1 MSSNGIYVWD
11 IKDGVPDTVAAA
23 YRFVSNLDQ
32 TPETQPN
39 PKMAAFGQ
47 KMGIFI
53 KEALAHFDG
62 DYALENIRNIAS
74 STSHTLERVY
84 CFDASPDADLLAR
97 VFTCAIIRAASE
109 NGLAVLQNDW
119 EMLFLPDGTDLNT
132 AGEKSDWRAYV
143 AGKEQEWQDYLVQRK
158 AEKNIPK
165 IPKGEQARERFVCKI
180 IQNRIGAQ
188 LEELFA
194 KYHYDVS
201 SFAVNMIMYLQTDI
215 LDNFY
220 TGMAVENSRGN
231 TVFYA
236 FIGLCFSEKYAH
248 LAHKIPCPNRDA
260 ADTYKMGNRTRT
272 IRFWDFYGIDPE
284 ESSSMIQEGLY
295 DFRWKLES
303 TDYADAVRLVEA
315 AADML
320 MYILPHIGTAEAFE
334 QFMAEH
340 DAGKTNFAQ
349 LVLPETNPSK
359 KCLIDVLQ

>member
-11 IKDGVPDTVAAA
+11 VKDGIPDTVATA

-39 PKMAAFGQ
+39 PKMAAFGA
-47 KMGIFI
+47 KMGQFVQ
-53 KEALAHFDG
+53 EALKYFDG

-74 STSHTLERVY
+74 STADTLERVY
-84 CFDASPDADLLAR
+84 CFDASPDADWLAR
-97 VFTCAIIRAASE
+97 AFTCAIIRAASE

-132 AGEKSDWRAYV
+132 AGEQSDWRAYV
-143 AGKEQEWQDYLVQRK
+143 AGKEQEWQNYLAQRK
-158 AEKNIPK
+158 AEKNTPK
-165 IPKGEQARERFVCKI
+165 IPTGEEAKERFVCKI
-180 IQNRIGAQ
+180 IQNRIGTQ

-194 KYHYDVS
+194 QYHYDAS
-201 SFAVNMIMYLQTDI
+201 SFVANMIMHLQTDL

-236 FIGLCFSEKYAH
+236 FIGLCFSEKYAY
-248 LAHKIPCPNRDA
+248 LAHKIPCLNRDVT
-260 ADTYKMGNRTRT
+260 DSHEVEGRSRI
-272 IRFWDFYGIDPE
+272 IRFWDFYGIGLE
-284 ESSSMIQEGLY
+284 ENSSIITYGPDDL
-295 DFRWKLES
+295 RWKLEP

-320 MYILPHIGTAEAFE
+320 LYILPHIGTAEAFE

-349 LVLPETNPSK
+349 LVLPETNPNK
-359 KCLIDVLQ
+359 KCLIDLVP

>member
-11 IKDGVPDTVAAA
+11 IKDGVPDTVATA

-39 PKMAAFGQ
+39 PKMAAFGVQ
-47 KMGIFI
+47 MGQFVQD
-53 KEALAHFDG
+53 ALKYFDG

-119 EMLFLPDGTDLNT
+119 EMLFFPDGTDLNT
-132 AGEKSDWRAYV
+132 AGEKSDWQSYV
-143 AGKEQEWQDYLVQRK
+143 AGKEQEWQNYLAQRK
-158 AEKNIPK
+158 AEKNTPK
-165 IPKGEQARERFVCKI
+165 IPKGEEARERFVRKI
-180 IQNRIGAQ
+180 IQNRIGTQ

-201 SFAVNMIMYLQTDI
+201 SFAVNRFMYLQTDI

-220 TGMAVENSRGN
+220 TGITITNSRGN
-231 TVFYA
+231 TVFYTY
-236 FIGLCFSEKYAH
+236 IGLCFSEKYAY
-248 LAHKIPCPNRDA
+248 LANKIPCPNRDLS
-260 ADTYKMGNRTRT
+260 DLSQVPSRSRLIK
-272 IRFWDFYGIDPE
+272 FWDFYGIGLE
-284 ESSSMIQEGLY
+284 ENSSIITYGPDDLH
-295 DFRWKLES
+295 WKLES

-320 MYILPHIGTAEAFE
+320 MYIFPHIGTAEAFE
-334 QFMAEH
+334 QFMADH

-349 LVLPETNPSK
+349 LVLPETNLSK
-359 KCLIDVLQ
+359 KRLIDLVL